1 MDIAGELHAISNK
14 RQVVLWG
21 LEADTDEAD
30 KIKAKRAFDEVTGVL
45 NAISAYVNE
54 KKKCKNKGCP
64 HYALGQ
70 ENGCTVYEFI
80 SICVDSR
87 KGA

>member
-1 MDIAGELHAISNK
+1 MDIAGKLHAISNK

-21 LEADTDEAD
+21 LEADADEAD
-30 KIKAKRAFDEVTGVL
+30 KIKAKRAFDEVSEIL
-45 NAISAYVNE
+45 NAISTHVTTE
-54 KKKCKNKGCP
+54 TKCKNKGCP